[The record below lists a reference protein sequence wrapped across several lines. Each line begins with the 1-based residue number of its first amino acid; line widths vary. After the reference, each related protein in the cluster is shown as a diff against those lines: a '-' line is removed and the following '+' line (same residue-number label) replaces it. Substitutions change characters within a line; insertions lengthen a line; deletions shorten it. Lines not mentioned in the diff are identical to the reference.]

1 MPSNFEN
8 AATFYDKLSQLVYGK
23 ALLKAQGHFL
33 SYIKPGSHILIAGG
47 GTGKII
53 EQITAQHA
61 HTLTIVYVELS
72 ESMMA
77 LSRKR
82 AHGNNKVIF
91 INKPVESV
99 VFDMKF
105 DVIITSFFFINFKQE
120 NLEGHFNHIHHFAKP
135 GALWLNTDF
144 QYTGRW
150 WQWLLLKSMFWFF
163 KVVCNIETTTLPNT
177 AESFYRHDYHPIN
190 EKDFFGSFIK
200 TTVYTAPL

>member
-8 AATFYDKLSQLVYGK
+8 AAAFYDKLSQLVYGK

-33 SYIKPGSHILIAGG
+33 SYIKPGSRILIIGG

-53 EQITAQHA
+53 EQLARQQQDA
-61 HTLTIVYVELS
+61 LTMVYVEVS

-77 LSRKR
+77 LSQKR
-82 AHGNNKVIF
+82 TPGNNKISF
-91 INKPVESV
+91 INKPIESV
-99 VFDMKF
+99 VFDDKF
-105 DVIITSFFFINFKQE
+105 DVVITSFFFINFKQA
-120 NLEGHFNHIHHFAKP
+120 NLERHFGHIHRFIKP

-144 QYTGRW
+144 QYTGQW

-163 KVVCNIETTTLPNT
+163 KAVCNIETTRLPNT
-177 AESFYRHDYHPIN
+177 TESFSRYGYRSIN

-200 TTVYTAPL
+200 TNVYVAPL